1 MTTMRTIGLTIVAGM
16 MLAGCETGPSR
27 QQVLASMVG
36 RPESDVIRAFGAP
49 QRMIEANGHR
59 FIAYEDTGVGYVP
72 TAPFSPFGF
81 GYGYGYGYGA
91 VALPV
96 VRSCETTLEINGGRV
111 TSWTLRGNACD

>member
-1 MTTMRTIGLTIVAGM
+1 MTTVRIGMLMAAALALT
-16 MLAGCETGPSR
+16 GCETGPSR

-72 TAPFSPFGF
+72 AAPFGPF
-81 GYGYGYGYGA
+81 GYGYGYGYGFGPA
-91 VALPV
+91 AFPV
-96 VRSCETTLEINGGRV
+96 VRNCETTLEINAGRV
-111 TSWTLRGNACD
+111 VSWTLRGNGCD